1 MGAVALFRMGKRLPV
16 VEHHFC
22 QPGAPRVRHGRGPAV
37 FRPTRRFPGIWGA
50 CSVVERSVNYG
61 SLEPRFGMK
70 VSASCNSY
78 ACRPASFCRRLLR
91 VSRAPRACCRQLS
104 IHFPEDRARCRE
116 PAPSVNERSFPARP
130 GTGSTETTQGMGRVA
145 AKMYTVTGSSMTAE
159 LLHPTTVIHH
169 FPTHAARTG
178 AVERSDE
185 RLNLDSTWN
194 GMYYYFIHF
203 SLVQRVIVTESD
215 EIG

>member
-1 MGAVALFRMGKRLPV
+1 MKQGQRRQEPPDSHVQWQCAMLASSTLYYVSCVLSFNRNR
-16 VEHHFC
+16 
-22 QPGAPRVRHGRGPAV
+22 RGPL
-37 FRPTRRFPGIWGA
+37 WGA

-61 SLEPRFGMK
+61 SLEPRKSCK

-130 GTGSTETTQGMGRVA
+130 GTGGTESTQTMGRVA
-145 AKMYTVTGSSMTAE
+145 AEM
-159 LLHPTTVIHH
+159 
-169 FPTHAARTG
+169 
-178 AVERSDE
+178 
-185 RLNLDSTWN
+185 
-194 GMYYYFIHF
+194 
-203 SLVQRVIVTESD
+203 
-215 EIG
+215 